1 MQNYTTA
8 TRPPLD
14 SLACVNTQCELY
26 GQAGQE
32 NLIVRKVY
40 GADQLRYL
48 RCRRCRAEF
57 SERNGSALW
66 NSKKPEATAVAIAAQ
81 LSEGSSISATAR
93 LCGVDPSTVERLNR
107 KLGEHSQ
114 AFHEAQA
121 QALDIQTLQGDE
133 RHGFAGSKKQPLW
146 EAELIDPASK
156 FIVSHVQG
164 PRNRTLIHELLADG
178 ARRVRDPQAILLLSD
193 GESSYASGFPLC
205 FGVPY
210 RPPRQGATGRLPALR
225 YRIPRTAA
233 HAQLLKKREGGR
245 VVRVEVV
252 YTHGTR
258 KRVEQGLAA
267 LGYQQINTS
276 AIERRN
282 GSARRMS
289 SFQIRRSSAFAHRAD
304 SKINLGWWTMTVANW
319 CRAHR
324 ALRRPLESPQGKK
337 STSRARR
344 PWLWLSLITS
354 SPSANFFSSLSILG
368 YREIISP
375 NYRQKQKA
383 QLIVLLIA

>member
-1 MQNYTTA
+1 MQSHTTPP
-8 TRPPLD
+8 RPPLD
-14 SLACVNTQCELY
+14 SLACVNAQCELY
-26 GQAGQE
+26 GQAGQA
-32 NLIVRKVY
+32 NLIVRKMY
-40 GADQLRYL
+40 GRDQLRYL
-48 RCRRCRAEF
+48 RCRHCREEF
-57 SERNGSALW
+57 SERKGTALW

-93 LCGVDPSTVERLNR
+93 LCEVDPSTVERLNR
-107 KLGEHSQ
+107 RLGEHSQ
-114 AFHEAQA
+114 AFHEARA
-121 QALDIQTLQGDE
+121 QQLDIQTLEGDE
-133 RHGFAGSKKQPLW
+133 RHGFASDKKQPLW

-164 PRNRTLIHELLADG
+164 RRDQSLIHALLADG

-193 GESSYASGFPLC
+193 GQSSYASGFPLF

-210 RPPRQGATGRLPALR
+210 QPARQGTRGRLPAIR

-233 HAQLLKKREGGR
+233 HVQLIKKREGRR
-245 VVRVEVV
+245 VVAVELR

-258 KRVEQGLAA
+258 QRVEQGLSA
-267 LGYQQINTS
+267 LGYQQPNTS

-289 SFQIRRSSAFAHRAD
+289 SFQVRRSSAFAHRAD

-324 ALRRPLESPQGKK
+324 ALRLPLDPPQGKK
-337 STSRARR
+337 STSRARP
-344 PWLWLSLITS
+344 PWRWLSPTTS
-354 SPSANFFSSLSILG
+354 TPFGNSFSPPSTPHAPGDNLTQLPDHHALTY
-368 YREIISP
+368 YRG
-375 NYRQKQKA
+375 
-383 QLIVLLIA
+383 